1 MTLIEFCVRTFSWAT
16 YRQTKGAIKLNM
28 LLDHD
33 GYFPVSMDFIHGNV
47 HEVTCA
53 RNLNFSHKQEIVRER
68 WYVDYTML

>member
-1 MTLIEFCVRTFSWAT
+1 
-16 YRQTKGAIKLNM
+16 M

-53 RNLNFSHKQEIVRER
+53 RNLNFLHKQEIVRER